1 MMLLGRSLPLVA
13 QETVWEIGPR
23 SLPASVGV
31 SEVFRESLLKT
42 PVPDVAAA
50 KAIVLRTDEQWEAWA
65 REGDVPSAATARRL
79 AEALSVAI
87 REDKIAG
94 VKVYRVMPS
103 EVSKRHE
110 KHLFVYIHECGRS
123 GYA

>member
-1 MMLLGRSLPLVA
+1 MKTRTERAALAIALMMLLGRSLPLVA

-50 KAIVLRTDEQWEAWA
+50 KAIVLRTDDQWEAWA

-94 VKVYRVMPS
+94 VKGDETRKPGTI
-103 EVSKRHE
+103 E
-110 KHLFVYIHECGRS
+110 
-123 GYA
+123 